1 MYLALREIRF
11 ARGRFALMGSVVA
24 LITLLLVM
32 LSGLTSGL
40 ARQNTSALEELP
52 ADLIVFG
59 AVQDDPSYAESAVTA
74 EQQEVWSGT
83 DGVDRADALGIS
95 QAQIET
101 GDAAADGAA
110 SVAVFG
116 VGPDSSAA
124 PADAPSGAP
133 DDEEIVLS
141 ADVAE
146 QLDADA
152 GATVAVGAEQLTVAA
167 VVPDQWY
174 SHTPVVWT
182 SLGSW
187 QDIAARGDPD
197 SFATVLAVSGGS
209 DTEIEADSADAADS
223 AADTESMSPAESYS
237 ALPSYSSENGS
248 LTMMQGM
255 LYLISGLVIAAFLT
269 VWTVQRTRDIAV
281 LKALGASTRYVLRDA
296 LAQALLV
303 LLAGAA
309 LGGTA
314 GLVGGLLAREAAPFT
329 LSALTTVAPAGGVVL
344 VGLAAAA
351 LAVRRVARVDPML
364 ALGGG

>member
-209 DTEIEADSADAADS
+209 GTEIEAESADS

-309 LGGTA
+309 LGGAA

>member
-59 AVQDDPSYAESAVTA
+59 AVQDDPSYAESTVTA

-124 PADAPSGAP
+124 PADVPSGAP

-197 SFATVLAVSGGS
+197 SFATVLAASGGS
-209 DTEIEADSADAADS
+209 GAEIDADSADA
-223 AADTESMSPAESYS
+223 AADTESMSPSASYS

-248 LTMMQGM
+248 LTMMQAM

-309 LGGTA
+309 LGGA
-314 GLVGGLLAREAAPFT
+314 VGLVSGLLAREAAPFT
-329 LSALTTVAPAGGVVL
+329 LSALTTVAPAGGVVG
-344 VGLAAAA
+344 VGLVAAA
-351 LAVRRVARVDPML
+351 LAVRRVTRVDPML
-364 ALGGG
+364 ALGGS